1 MPRLVLQDELDTL
14 RQQLV
19 DRPPPAAPEASAA
32 PPPAAA
38 SQLETQI
45 KALSDALVDMSDD
58 AEGNIKRHP
67 LAAVAAAFLLGF
79 MAGRTTGR
87 L

>member
-1 MPRLVLQDELDTL
+1 MPRLVLQDELHDL

-19 DRPPPAAPEASAA
+19 A
-32 PPPAAA
+32 PPPLAAA
-38 SQLETQI
+38 ATSAPPPEAAAPLETQI

>member
-1 MPRLVLQDELDTL
+1 MPRLVLQDELHDL

-19 DRPPPAAPEASAA
+19 A
-32 PPPAAA
+32 PPPMAAPAA
-38 SQLETQI
+38 SAPPPGAASPLETQI
-45 KALSDALVDMSDD
+45 KALSDALVEMSDD

-87 L
+87 F